1 MKHVLLAA
9 PISGVFRDALLQS
22 AYALI
27 TPTQNDAED
36 SVIEGIVTSNKL
48 KLQAEVLS
56 RYPNLR
62 WIARLGSGMEII
74 DTNYCAKKGIACF
87 SSPAGIADSVGEHTL
102 GLLLGLLHRIPHS
115 MQEIQEG
122 QWIREA
128 NRGHELGRL
137 CVGLIGFGHTG
148 QAVAKRLSAFTPHI
162 VAYDKYRSGFG
173 NETVREVSL
182 QALQEEADVVSFHV
196 PLQEDTQ
203 HYYNQYFMR
212 SMKKAHYLLNVS
224 RGAVCATPVILGGLE
239 SGKIL
244 GAGLDVLEEEADMEG
259 ILRQPDN
266 TVQRLLRHR
275 VVLTPHIAGY
285 SHEAIEKMS
294 AELLDQLKPIL

>member
-1 MKHVLLAA
+1 MKNVLLAA
-9 PISGVFRDALLQS
+9 PLSAAFRDALLQS
-22 AYALI
+22 GYTFI
-27 TPTQNDAED
+27 TPEQSATD
-36 SVIEGIVTSNKL
+36 SSGIEGIVTSNKL
-48 KLQAEVLS
+48 RLRAEVLD
-56 RYPNLR
+56 RFPKLR

-74 DTNYCAKKGIACF
+74 DTGWCAAHNIACF

-102 GLLLGLLHRIPHS
+102 GLLLGLLHRIPNS

-137 CVGLIGFGHTG
+137 CVGLIGYGHTG

-203 HYYNQYFMR
+203 HYYNQSFLHG
-212 SMKKAHYLLNVS
+212 MKKAHYLLNVS

-244 GAGLDVLEEEADMEG
+244 GAGLDVLEEEADIEE
-259 ILRQPDN
+259 ILRQPEN

-294 AELLDQLKPIL
+294 EELLNQLRPIL

>member
-1 MKHVLLAA
+1 MKNVLLAA
-9 PISGVFRDALLQS
+9 PLSASFRDALLQS
-22 AYALI
+22 GYTFI
-27 TPTQNDAED
+27 TPEQDGTDP
-36 SVIEGIVTSNKL
+36 SGIEGIVTSNKL
-48 KLQAEVLS
+48 RLRAEVLA
-56 RYPNLR
+56 RFPKLR

-74 DTNYCAKKGIACF
+74 DTAWCAAHNIACF

-102 GLLLGLLHRIPHS
+102 GMLLGLLHRIPHS
-115 MQEIQEG
+115 MQEIQQG

-137 CVGLIGFGHTG
+137 CVGLIGYGHTG

-182 QALQEEADVVSFHV
+182 QALREEADVVSFHV

-203 HYYNQYFMR
+203 HYYNQSFLHG
-212 SMKKAHYLLNVS
+212 MKKAHYLLNVS
-224 RGAVCATPVILGGLE
+224 RGGVCATPVILGGLE

-244 GAGLDVLEEEADMEG
+244 GAALDVLEEEADIEA
-259 ILRQPDN
+259 ILRQPEN
-266 TVQRLLRHR
+266 IVQRLLRHR

-285 SHEAIEKMS
+285 SFEAIEKMS
-294 AELLDQLKPIL
+294 VELLNQLRTIL